1 MQNQSAVER
10 QLAKLRDENN
20 VLKEGK
26 ENVENELIL
35 LKNKVN
41 FFSKFM
47 HLNIRIM
54 ESTISLF

>member
-54 ESTISLF
+54 ELTISLF